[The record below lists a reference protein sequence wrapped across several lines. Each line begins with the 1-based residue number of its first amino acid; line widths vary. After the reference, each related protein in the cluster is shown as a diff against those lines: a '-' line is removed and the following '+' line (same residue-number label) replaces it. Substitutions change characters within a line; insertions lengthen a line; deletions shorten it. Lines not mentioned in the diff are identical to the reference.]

1 MTSMLIKGVQRIF
14 APSYD
19 ELTLFSLSFTCILFF
34 VTGFHSTF
42 GFGNFVLSS
51 NGTGP
56 VILLLIMAGG
66 VSLSLFHS
74 FSKRKKGRFE
84 KQVMFLFA
92 VIMNAFSGIW
102 GGTYLISKSGTFSW
116 VLIFPIINIISSYL
130 ILSATRDRVFEEAC
144 IDDKDV
150 RLREVA
156 LSTFIISI
164 AFLIT
169 HHFLHWHW
177 TAILSTCVFYGT
189 NLNRVIVNFL
199 LPGPKSAQTP
209 N

>member
-1 MTSMLIKGVQRIF
+1 MTSVFIKGVQRIF

-34 VTGFHSTF
+34 VTGFRSTF
-42 GFGNFVLSS
+42 GFGNFVLSP
-51 NGTGP
+51 NGIGP
-56 VILLLIMAGG
+56 LILMLIITGG
-66 VSLSLFHS
+66 VCLSLFHS

-102 GGTYLISKSGTFSW
+102 GGTSLISNSRTYSW
-116 VLIFPIINIISSYL
+116 VLIFPVFNIISSYL
-130 ILSATRDRVFEEAC
+130 ILSATRDRVFDEAC

-156 LSTFIISI
+156 LSSFIIGI

-169 HHFLHWHW
+169 RHFLHWHW
-177 TAILSTCVFYGT
+177 TATLSSCVFYGT
-189 NLNRVIVNFL
+189 NLNRVIVNYL
-199 LPGPKSAQTP
+199 LPEPKNA
-209 N
+209 